1 MIKLGTGNTTLY
13 LGDKKVKAVWL
24 GGKKVYP
31 NSFLELSASSL
42 SFAASGTS
50 LPLVITV
57 NEGQAWAIATLPAG
71 FSASV
76 TSGTG
81 PASVTITAANNTS
94 ETTRT
99 GSLTVISEELTA
111 SCSLLQTAGTKVY
124 GAWQNVSLETEGNIT
139 SFAASGGTAKIHMV
153 VERTWTW
160 NGMAGSGGT
169 ETNWSQPANVTVSDA
184 IASVSADVLTI
195 GSLGTTFKAA
205 TQILIGAGTASDTI
219 STHRKTLAITQAANY
234 VVKIE
239 GVGSRNT
246 LSYSQAPAGG
256 GTSSPTWAGDTDA
269 VMDTKVR
276 TTFSS
281 GATAGWSA
289 AKAGGAWSIDRMP
302 YSWSGASGNF
312 TALNSSTGAVTVSS
326 KVTTF
331 SATTSGPVVTC
342 NIYYKFTHNA
352 AFGGSAVVA
361 VSAVPGTATPTQ
373 AANYVTAVAIKASTF
388 SYGTIGAGGGT
399 MNPTVPG
406 NGTLTYTFSSGSSTT
421 TTPTAGGTETR
432 VVTFSMS
439 TGNGFTGI
447 NTSSGAVTASSKG
460 TTISGVTTSNTI
472 TRTLVAT
479 FKNNAAYGGTTVTGT
494 GSSTTTCSQ
503 AANALTSYT
512 LSRLTANGSTIPY
525 AGGTLSVTVRTY
537 AYPRYSSGSTGTT
550 DTLADVGQPSDN
562 IGISWLSRLNVTKAG
577 AGTYTFSYSAPQN
590 SGTGDRTGN
599 LTFSLS
605 GKSTSLTVR
614 QSGIPTYSLR
624 IGAMTQAALNA
635 IMPIGE
641 LNLSY
646 NKSTPVVGS
655 AGAIKLISLPSGVG
669 NTAMVSWQGEGLQY
683 FNLTSRMGGS
693 SALVIKLMPSTQSG
707 KILSGAT
714 TQRGTPVNLQGQ
726 VDGNTTIVLGI
737 YIEGEA

>member
-13 LGDKKVKAVWL
+13 LGDKKVKAAWL
-24 GGKKVYP
+24 GGQKVYP

-42 SFAASGTS
+42 SFAAAGAS

-57 NEGQAWAIATLPAG
+57 NEGQAWTIAALPSG

-81 PASVTITAANNTS
+81 PTSVTITAANNTS

-124 GAWQNVSLETEGNIT
+124 GAWQNVRLETEGNIT

-160 NGMAGSGGT
+160 NGVAGSGGT

-184 IASVSADVLTI
+184 IASVAADVLTI

-326 KVTTF
+326 KSTTVSGVTN
-331 SATTSGPVVTC
+331 GPVVTC

-352 AFGGSAVVA
+352 AYGGATVVA

-373 AANYVTAVAIKASTF
+373 AANSVA
-388 SYGTIGAGGGT
+388 G
-399 MNPTVPG
+399 
-406 NGTLTYTFSSGSSTT
+406 
-421 TTPTAGGTETR
+421 
-432 VVTFSMS
+432 
-439 TGNGFTGI
+439 
-447 NTSSGAVTASSKG
+447 
-460 TTISGVTTSNTI
+460 
-472 TRTLVAT
+472 
-479 FKNNAAYGGTTVTGT
+479 
-494 GSSTTTCSQ
+494 
-503 AANALTSYT
+503 YT
-512 LSRLTANGSTIPY
+512 LNRLTANGSTIPY
-525 AGGTLSVTVRTY
+525 GGGTLAVTVRTY
-537 AYPRYSSGSTGTT
+537 AYPRYSSGSTGAT
-550 DTLADVGQPSDN
+550 DTLADVGQPSDT
-562 IGISWLSRLNVTKAG
+562 IGISWLSRQNMTKSG
-577 AGTYTFSYSAPQN
+577 TGTYVFYYSAPQN

-624 IGAMTQAALNA
+624 IGAMTQSSW
-635 IMPIGE
+635 
-641 LNLSY
+641 NLVMGFLKGFYVAY
-646 NKSTPVVGS
+646 NTTTPVSGS
-655 AGAIKLISLPSGVG
+655 AGDIKMISLIDGVG
-669 NTAMVSWQGEGLQY
+669 AMPMVSWQGEGLQY
-683 FNLTSRMGGS
+683 FRIYSTAAVPSN
-693 SALVIKLMPSTQSG
+693 LVIKVMPSTQSG

-726 VDGNTTIVLGI
+726 VDANTTIVLGI

>member
-13 LGDKKVKAVWL
+13 LGDKKVKAAWL
-24 GGKKVYP
+24 GGQKVYP

-42 SFAASGTS
+42 SFAAAGAS

-57 NEGQAWAIATLPAG
+57 NEGQAWTIAALPSG

-81 PASVTITAANNTS
+81 PTSVTITAANNTS

-99 GSLTVISEELTA
+99 GSLTVISEELTV

-124 GAWQNVSLETEGNIT
+124 GAWQNVRLETEGNIT

-160 NGMAGSGGT
+160 NGVVGSGGT

-184 IASVSADVLTI
+184 IASVAADVLTI

-205 TQILIGAGTASDTI
+205 TQITIEAGTASDSGTNN
-219 STHRKTLAITQAANY
+219 RKTLVITQAENTVVNEYANDFTY
-234 VVKIE
+234 YDITE
-239 GVGSRNT
+239 C
-246 LSYSQAPAGG
+246 PAS
-256 GTSSPTWAGDTDA
+256 GTASSTGIRMRAWWNGTY
-269 VMDTKVR
+269 
-276 TTFSS
+276 SS
-281 GATAGWSA
+281 GATARSQHRIIW
-289 AKAGGAWSIDRMP
+289 R
-302 YSWSGASGNF
+302 
-312 TALNSSTGAVTVSS
+312 
-326 KVTTF
+326 
-331 SATTSGPVVTC
+331 SATNGFQVGNATIGWGADAICRLINNTST
-342 NIYYKFTHNA
+342 NRI
-352 AFGGSAVVA
+352 S
-361 VSAVPGTATPTQ
+361 GTAEGYLEGSPT
-373 AANYVTAVAIKASTF
+373 N
-388 SYGTIGAGGGT
+388 
-399 MNPTVPG
+399 
-406 NGTLTYTFSSGSSTT
+406 L
-421 TTPTAGGTETR
+421 
-432 VVTFSMS
+432 S
-439 TGNGFTGI
+439 TGNYTVYQAAGVQIFGTPVVSAFTYPDIPASGGSV
-447 NTSSGAVTASSKG
+447 NPSSYSYYQDWTWNGVEGSGGRLTTGGSIVYSNGSGTVSAGSKG
-460 TTISGVTTSNTI
+460 TTTSGRTEIAAITTRVDMNGVIGQNTMV
-472 TRTLVAT
+472 RV
-479 FKNNAAYGGTTVTGT
+479 Y
-494 GSSTTTCSQ
+494 Q
-503 AANALTSYT
+503 AENQITSYT
-512 LSRLTANGSTIPY
+512 LNRLSANGSTIPY
-525 AGGTLSVTVRTY
+525 GGGTLAVTVRTY
-537 AYPRYSSGSTGTT
+537 AYPRYSSGSTGAT
-550 DTLADVGQPSDN
+550 DTLADLGQPSDT
-562 IGISWLSRLNVTKAG
+562 IGVSWLTRQNMTKSG
-577 AGTYTFSYSAPQN
+577 TGTYVFYYSAPQN

-693 SALVIKLMPSTQSG
+693 SALVIKVMPSTQSG

-726 VDGNTTIVLGI
+726 VDANTTIVLGI